1 MMRELR
7 AQLAPT
13 TDGTVRG
20 YAALFDSW
28 SLPITE
34 RGRTFRERIKPGA
47 LQPDGNVSLWWMH
60 DHTDPLANTRGG
72 SLTITEDAK
81 GIAFVADLGTSPRA
95 DEIRDLIRRG
105 VVDQMSIGF
114 VALADIWDGN
124 TSRTITKATLHEV
137 SLVESA
143 AYPGTSATVRNHQR
157 KPAMSV
163 KEDRARIAELNA
175 EYNTATDERQFAIMD
190 EVTECEE
197 RIAGA
202 QAAFTNRAATP
213 LAVAPSAP
221 LAVVRRITPPV
232 RDEQREWFRT
242 GFKQNRSIGLS
253 VTGGNAAASTTLPT
267 LSGEFVKALDQ
278 ESVMRSLA
286 TVETRGLDTDIQVIG
301 TRQTAVLLAEKAAYT
316 STDFTAT
323 KLSFKSYKS
332 GALTDVTEEALQ
344 DTVWDVASQVVSEH
358 ARAHSRLWENYY
370 INGTGTS
377 QPQGAFAATWTT
389 TQTAAAS
396 LSLPV
401 VADLVAAAY
410 KLPTPYQANA
420 SWLMHSTVWAAIVG
434 SAASGKY
441 LLNGENGNILKDGA
455 VALFLGK
462 PVYLSEWA
470 PTAITAGTV
479 SCLFG
484 DFKAGYRIIDR
495 SMLSFTVDDV
505 SQMSNGLI
513 RYTSRMRSDAKA
525 VDATAI
531 VSVVVKA

>member
-190 EVTECEE
+190 EVTASLAL
-197 RIAGA
+197 RLHSPTAPPHRWQSRLRHRSPLFVA
-202 QAAFTNRAATP
+202 SRLQSATSSASGSA
-213 LAVAPSAP
+213 LAS
-221 LAVVRRITPPV
+221 
-232 RDEQREWFRT
+232 DRT
-242 GFKQNRSIGLS
+242 GPS
-253 VTGGNAAASTTLPT
+253 V
-267 LSGEFVKALDQ
+267 
-278 ESVMRSLA
+278 
-286 TVETRGLDTDIQVIG
+286 
-301 TRQTAVLLAEKAAYT
+301 
-316 STDFTAT
+316 
-323 KLSFKSYKS
+323 
-332 GALTDVTEEALQ
+332 
-344 DTVWDVASQVVSEH
+344 
-358 ARAHSRLWENYY
+358 
-370 INGTGTS
+370 
-377 QPQGAFAATWTT
+377 
-389 TQTAAAS
+389 
-396 LSLPV
+396 
-401 VADLVAAAY
+401 
-410 KLPTPYQANA
+410 
-420 SWLMHSTVWAAIVG
+420 
-434 SAASGKY
+434 
-441 LLNGENGNILKDGA
+441 
-455 VALFLGK
+455 
-462 PVYLSEWA
+462 
-470 PTAITAGTV
+470 
-479 SCLFG
+479 
-484 DFKAGYRIIDR
+484 
-495 SMLSFTVDDV
+495 
-505 SQMSNGLI
+505 
-513 RYTSRMRSDAKA
+513 
-525 VDATAI
+525 
-531 VSVVVKA
+531 

>member
-1 MMRELR
+1 
-7 AQLAPT
+7 
-13 TDGTVRG
+13 
-20 YAALFDSW
+20 
-28 SLPITE
+28 
-34 RGRTFRERIKPGA
+34 
-47 LQPDGNVSLWWMH
+47 
-60 DHTDPLANTRGG
+60 
-72 SLTITEDAK
+72 
-81 GIAFVADLGTSPRA
+81 
-95 DEIRDLIRRG
+95 
-105 VVDQMSIGF
+105 
-114 VALADIWDGN
+114 
-124 TSRTITKATLHEV
+124 
-137 SLVESA
+137 
-143 AYPGTSATVRNHQR
+143 
-157 KPAMSV
+157 MSV

-175 EYNTATDERQFAIMD
+175 EYNTATDERQYAIMD

-377 QPQGAFAATWTT
+377 QPHGAFAATWTT